1 MIASIPAAVSSAMQ
15 EVDWIYVGR
24 VAAAVVPIWLF
35 GAIVGL
41 LIPRPRLSSQG
52 SRIGVMMSAYVPY
65 LRQLVLWVHA
75 GMIAREVWNWFKSGG
90 TRAPASNKGSGVQS
104 FDSLSRGLAT
114 VPEEEGDWY
123 ITRSDLD
130 FFRDRV
136 EKDTPVPG
144 SGSWEMICDKRT
156 DDLEYTSYRRG
167 LPDGTTE
174 YKSTTI
180 SYDAT
185 APEFMDFFLNDP
197 LRKEWDG
204 MITHTEVV
212 EDGNFAQREQVV
224 RWLRSFPFSFMTDRE
239 YVLARR
245 VFTVGDASYGITKSV
260 VHPDAPTGSVIR
272 VDDYHSMWR
281 SRTIPS
287 PRGNGELAC
296 ETVLLHCEN
305 MKVPERLARFA
316 VRHGMWGFV
325 KKMGPST
332 RQFLNERRSRADPFE
347 QDPGAFGHE
356 GSSGSAPE
364 SPATPPAVAKAAIRY
379 RKSWTGGVAA
389 APSEGTRSASSS
401 ARSSFSDLVS
411 IGEDGQLVHR
421 SGLRRIQSSGLV
433 GGGMRRNSSARKIGA
448 LVALGVA
455 LTVGPAFRKSKSTPR
470 LKSIAHAYPSDVDSH
485 AEQEAGER

>member
-1 MIASIPAAVSSAMQ
+1 MSHTLTQTSRVSPTLTRVDVCYATAGVVSLRRASVSLCRYRFRGVRRAPQPLADRRAWPARIVILPFAMIASIPAAVSSAMQ

-332 RQFLNERRSRADPFE
+332 RQFLNERRSRADPV
-347 QDPGAFGHE
+347 
-356 GSSGSAPE
+356 
-364 SPATPPAVAKAAIRY
+364 SPRTPPPFLL
-379 RKSWTGGVAA
+379 
-389 APSEGTRSASSS
+389 PST
-401 ARSSFSDLVS
+401 VKC
-411 IGEDGQLVHR
+411 
-421 SGLRRIQSSGLV
+421 SGRV
-433 GGGMRRNSSARKIGA
+433 
-448 LVALGVA
+448 
-455 LTVGPAFRKSKSTPR
+455 
-470 LKSIAHAYPSDVDSH
+470 
-485 AEQEAGER
+485 